1 MLFFSYEQYKA
12 YIYVAAIAVF
22 LFYVYSSIRKR
33 SWLKGFGR
41 LGMLETFSKIPRTL
55 RNVCKGGAVSCALC
69 CLGLVLLIPKWQTT
83 EEYYETE
90 GLELVFVIDVSL
102 SMLAEDVKPNRLQ
115 RAKIEIENLLRE
127 LENDYVGL
135 VVFAGRAYAM
145 LPYLT
150 TDYDKIFLRILH
162 MVNENYARFIP
173 YGTNV
178 GNALLVAISSFSKV
192 EEREKILIF
201 LTDGEERLAVRSQ
214 VGEAVRMLM
223 ERKDISVYLIGV
235 GDTHEFSSIPKKD
248 KYGRTVD
255 YELDMDGEIIKTR
268 PDPTLLK
275 EIAKLTG
282 GQYIHD
288 ESGEELKEI
297 FLGLVERHKKIIG
310 VKKRNVV
317 KDVSQHF
324 LGGALLFLVLFL
336 LL

>member
-1 MLFFSYEQYKA
+1 MLFFSYEQYKT
-12 YIYVAAIAVF
+12 YICVAAIAVF
-22 LFYVYSSIRKR
+22 LVYLYSSIRKR
-33 SWLKGFGR
+33 SWLKSFGR
-41 LGMLETFSKIPRTL
+41 LGMLGKFSKIPPTV
-55 RNVCKGGAVSCALC
+55 RNVCKGGAASCALC
-69 CLGLVLLIPKWQTT
+69 CLGLVLLNPKWQTA
-83 EEYYETE
+83 EEYFETE

-115 RAKIEIENLLRE
+115 RAKIEIENLLKE

-135 VVFAGRAYAM
+135 VVFAGRAYSM

-150 TDYDKIFLRILH
+150 TDYDRIFLRILH

-214 VGEAVRMLM
+214 VDEAVKMLM
-223 ERKDISVYLIGV
+223 ERRDISVYLIGV
-235 GDTHEFSSIPKKD
+235 GDPYEFSSIPKKD
-248 KYGRTVD
+248 KYGHTIGS
-255 YELDMDGEIIKTR
+255 ELDMDGDVIKTR
-268 PDPTLLK
+268 PDPILLQ

-282 GQYIHD
+282 GKYIHD
-288 ESGEELKEI
+288 ATGEELKEI
-297 FLGLVERHKKIIG
+297 FLGVVERHKKIIG

-317 KDVSQHF
+317 KDISQHF